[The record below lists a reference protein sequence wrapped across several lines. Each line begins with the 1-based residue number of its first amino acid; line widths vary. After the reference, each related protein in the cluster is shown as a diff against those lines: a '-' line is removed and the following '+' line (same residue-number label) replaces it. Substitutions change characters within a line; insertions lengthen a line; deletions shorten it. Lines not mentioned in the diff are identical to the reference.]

1 MHPFRSA
8 CLRVAPLLAV
18 LSLCV
23 GAGALASACGGAAD
37 GTDGGADG
45 AADGADGAAGD
56 ADGATKDSG
65 PAFGACP
72 SEPAGGAVCA
82 GLCGNGRADSC
93 TVGQGRATSQLAEEC
108 DGADVR
114 GETCESRGYLG
125 GSLRCSAGC
134 RVEVAGCNATR
145 DGFSTIDL
153 APNATGFAAAA
164 MRGTSV
170 AVAWSRNGGL
180 IHLGFV
186 VDRGLVESAL
196 CFGSE
201 PPIRMGLVATTEGF
215 ALMTSYSNGVGTD
228 VFRLDPSAKLL
239 GTRHFPGL
247 GLAELATRS
256 ADGSAGE
263 GTLLTGRV
271 GKVGIV
277 TEVRWL
283 RADLTDAH
291 EPQKI
296 DYPGASDQHALSFG
310 DTILLAAQTN
320 DSKLVFTRLLPD
332 GSQTTRIE
340 SGLPFTSG
348 WLGRRGNTGLLT
360 RYDGQSG
367 TTLEAYDDSGTSS
380 GVVRQVPGQMFPPR
394 AVGLGGRPFAI
405 AAEALPYSPPPDAGV
420 LPPGVGRSVVAHA
433 MDGPPEARPLMAG
446 PDASVLGTTWTGDLV
461 VLTGGTLRLLTPK

>member
-1 MHPFRSA
+1 MGKSMHSFRSV
-8 CLRVAPLLAV
+8 CLRLAPLLAV
-18 LSLCV
+18 LSLSL
-23 GAGALASACGGAAD
+23 GAGALASACGGVAD
-37 GTDGGADG
+37 
-45 AADGADGAAGD
+45 GD
-56 ADGATKDSG
+56 ADGGTGGATKAKG
-65 PAFGACP
+65 PAVGACP
-72 SEPAGGAVCA
+72 SEVVGGAVCG

-93 TVGQGRATSQLAEEC
+93 TVGQGPTSSSLAEEC
-108 DGADVR
+108 DGADFR
-114 GETCESRGYLG
+114 GATCASRGYLG
-125 GSLRCSAGC
+125 GQLRCSAGC

-153 APNATGFAAAA
+153 APNATDLAAAA
-164 MRGTSV
+164 NHGTSV
-170 AVAWSRNGGL
+170 AVAWSNRGGL
-180 IHLGFV
+180 IHLGLI
-186 VDRGLVESAL
+186 VDRRLVESDI

-201 PPIRMGLVATTEGF
+201 SPIRMGLVATTEGF

-256 ADGSAGE
+256 PDGSAGE
-263 GTLLTGRV
+263 GTLLTGLV

-283 RADLTDAH
+283 RADLTDVH
-291 EPQKI
+291 EPQKVE
-296 DYPGASDQHALSFG
+296 YPGASDQHALSFG

-332 GSQTTRIE
+332 GTRTTRIE

-360 RYDGQSG
+360 RYDVQSD

-394 AVGLGGRPFAI
+394 AVDLGGRRFAI
-405 AAEALPYSPPPDAGV
+405 SAGRTQSSPAPDAGAA
-420 LPPGVGRSVVAHA
+420 PPGGGRSVVAHA
-433 MDGPPEARPLMAG
+433 IDGAPEARPLMAG
-446 PDASVLGTTWTGDLV
+446 PDASVLGTTLTGDLV